1 MFKPSAISGFPEW
14 LPAQRLKELEVL
26 DTIRRVYELYG
37 YASLETAAV
46 ERVEVLQTKGVEGK
60 EIYALERLA
69 AESGAEKRELALH
82 FDLTVP
88 LARYVAQN
96 YPQLSF
102 PYKRYQIQK
111 VWRGERPAQGRFREF
126 YQADIDVI
134 SEDNLALHFDAEMA
148 AIIAEIFQRLGIRVR
163 IRINNRKVLLGF
175 YRALGLEGEQ
185 VSLALREV
193 DKLEKVGPEV
203 VARIL
208 GEQGLASRQVER
220 CLALAQVRGMAGCLD
235 VTSGLSEPQLD
246 EGLAELEF
254 VATQLAH
261 LGEAVEVDLG
271 IVRGLDYYT
280 GSIYEAVLPDYPA
293 LGSVCSGGRYENL
306 ASEFIKRKLPG
317 VGISI
322 GVSRLLS
329 YLFGKGGWNPTRSSP
344 TEVLVVLPGEEH
356 RTAANEIARQL
367 RAANVPA
374 EVFHEPAKLDKQIR
388 YADRKEIP
396 HVIFPYLWPA
406 QVEVKTLATGQQVT
420 LAMQEWLTRRERV
433 PA

>member
-1 MFKPSAISGFPEW
+1 MLKPSAISGFPEW

-46 ERVEVLQTKGVEGK
+46 EKVEVLQAKGVEGK
-60 EIYALERLA
+60 ELYALERLA
-69 AESGAEKRELALH
+69 AEAGSEKRELALH

-96 YPQLSF
+96 YGQLSF

-134 SEDNLALHFDAEMA
+134 AEDELGLHFDAEMPA
-148 AIIAEIFQRLGIRVR
+148 VVAEIFHRLGIEVR

-175 YRALGLEGEQ
+175 YRALGLEGEACA
-185 VSLALREV
+185 SALREV

-203 VARIL
+203 VTRVL
-208 GEQGLASRQVER
+208 GEQGLKAEQVER
-220 CLALAQVRGMAGCLD
+220 CLALAEVRGLD
-235 VTSGLSEPQLD
+235 ACRRVTEGLHDAQLEEGLSE
-246 EGLAELEF
+246 LAF
-254 VATQLAH
+254 VAEHLAH
-261 LGEAVEVDLG
+261 LEDRVVVDLG

-280 GSIYEAVLPDYPA
+280 GSIYEAVLPEHPA

-329 YLFGKGGWNPTRSSP
+329 YLFTKGGWNPTRSSP
-344 TEVLVVLPGEEH
+344 TEVLVVLPNAEL
-356 RTAANEIARQL
+356 RPAAHEIARQL
-367 RAANVPA
+367 RQANVPA
-374 EVFHEPAKLDKQIR
+374 EVFHEPAKLDKQVR
-388 YADRKEIP
+388 YADRKQIP
-396 HVIFPYLWPA
+396 HVMFPFTWPET
-406 QVEVKTLATGQQVT
+406 VEVKELATGHQVT
-420 LAMQEWLTRRERV
+420 TRLQDWLGARS
-433 PA
+433 